1 MRAAIYAR
9 KSTEQNVSDDAK
21 SVTRQIER
29 ARAFAAARGWTTA
42 DEHIY
47 SDDAVSGAEWKHR
60 PEFNRL
66 MAALEPRP
74 PFDVLIV
81 SELSRIGRD
90 PVRAPFYIQKIE
102 EAGVS
107 IWGYLRDR
115 QIGVEDEDHETE
127 TMLESLMAGRERRR
141 AQARTTDAM
150 RRLVERGHSAGG
162 RVLGYMTVSDGSNFR
177 QVVDP
182 AQAEIVRRI
191 FALCA
196 EGMGIKRIANALND
210 AGIANPT
217 GLDRADSLKLGK
229 YWSSTGVREVLHRE
243 RYIGQLVYGK
253 TRWDYKGG
261 TKKKVDVLD
270 EAKWFIEDR
279 PDLRIVSDELWE
291 AAHARIASTR
301 AVYEHQNGGR
311 LNGRP
316 ESGLESRYLLAGFLR
331 CAQCG
336 GRFVVNKQV
345 NRGRGRPRVVYV
357 CATHRTRG
365 ASACPEGHSLPAN
378 VIHEAIIVSLRK
390 VLSPEALDACLRG
403 LAEKQADHEAKR
415 QPVLASLA
423 KLDGELKKLS
433 DAIAG
438 GEAPHAILQAI
449 NAREA
454 QRRELLTR
462 LEHLDGLLKAATSY
476 APEAHLAAWKTILP
490 DWHAALT
497 AMGPEGRR
505 YIRRLLSA
513 PVSVTRLPDG
523 TWRYEGRG
531 TLGNVFKGW
540 LGIKIPDAE
549 LDSMNALADE
559 RNLAAELDRMLED
572 AASESGDEPQLVES
586 VGVTPQPGRLHN
598 RWCRERGSNPHGLAP
613 KGF

>member
-1 MRAAIYAR
+1 MKMRAAIYAR

-42 DEHIY
+42 DEHVY

-66 MAALEPRP
+66 IAALEPRP
-74 PFDVLIV
+74 AFDVLIV

-162 RVLGYMTVSDGSNFR
+162 RVLGYTTISDGSNFR

-191 FALCA
+191 FMLCA
-196 EGMGIKRIANALND
+196 EGLGIKRIANALND
-210 AGIANPT
+210 AGIVNPT
-217 GLDRADSLKLGK
+217 GLDRTDSLKLGK
-229 YWSSTGVREVLHRE
+229 YWSATGVREVLHRE

-253 TRWDYKGG
+253 TKWDYKGG

-270 EAKWFIEDR
+270 KSKWLTEER
-279 PDLRIVSDELWE
+279 PDLRIISDELWE
-291 AAHARIASTR
+291 AAQARIASTR
-301 AVYEHQNGGR
+301 AAYEQQNGGR

-316 ESGLESRYLLAGFLR
+316 ESGLESRYLLTGFLR

-345 NRGRGRPRVVYV
+345 NRGRGRPRIVYV

-365 ASACPEGHSLPAN
+365 ASACPEGHSLPAA

-390 VLSPEALDACLRG
+390 ILTPESLDACLRG

-415 QPVLASLA
+415 QPVLAGLA

-438 GEAPHAILQAI
+438 GDAPQAILQAI

-454 QRRELLTR
+454 QRRELLAR
-462 LEHLDGLLKAATSY
+462 LEHLDGLLKAASSY
-476 APEAHLAAWKTILP
+476 DPEAHLAGWKIILP
-490 DWHAALT
+490 DWHSALT

-505 YIRRLLSA
+505 CIRRLLSG
-513 PVSVTRLPDG
+513 PVSVTRRPDG
-523 TWRYEGRG
+523 VW
-531 TLGNVFKGW
+531 
-540 LGIKIPDAE
+540 
-549 LDSMNALADE
+549 
-559 RNLAAELDRMLED
+559 
-572 AASESGDEPQLVES
+572 
-586 VGVTPQPGRLHN
+586 
-598 RWCRERGSNPHGLAP
+598 
-613 KGF
+613 